1 MNKLTEKKQ
10 SEDSLVRELQTI
22 KEVSS
27 DLAETQVE
35 KFASL
40 VEDVEFT
47 DKDSFTEKL
56 NTLKENY
63 FPKSVPTQE
72 TLTEE
77 NEDGTQEIDISDA
90 AYTSAIK
97 RSAPYMRDGGQ

>member
-10 SEDSLVRELQTI
+10 SEDSLVREATI

-47 DKDSFTEKL
+47 DKDPLRKNLTRLRKTISLSQFHLNKL
-56 NTLKENY
+56 
-63 FPKSVPTQE
+63 
-72 TLTEE
+72 
-77 NEDGTQEIDISDA
+77 
-90 AYTSAIK
+90 
-97 RSAPYMRDGGQ
+97 